1 MIYLDNNA
9 TTPLDS
15 EVFKEMTPYM
25 TTIYGNPSSIH
36 MAGRK
41 SKSAIEKARDQVAK
55 ALNASAS
62 EIYFTSGGTESD
74 NMAIRGLAHALKD
87 KGNHII
93 SSKIEHPAVLNTL
106 EELKSEGYEITLLD
120 VDKNGVVNLEQLE
133 RVITNKTILITI
145 MYANNEIGTIEPISE
160 IGKIAKRHNVLF
172 HTDAVQAVG
181 HINIDLQKLGVDALS
196 LSAHKF
202 YGPKG
207 VGALYLK
214 KGTPFSKIT
223 FGGHQERDRRP
234 GTENTAGIV
243 GLGKAIEL
251 ATALLDQNKAQI
263 ETLRDYF
270 ISQIT
275 SKLTGVAINGDL
287 KKRISNN
294 INISFSG
301 VDGET
306 LLQNLDLMGI
316 CVSSGSAC
324 SSGSLTPSHVLL
336 ALGLDKATAKS
347 SIRVSLNK
355 YNTKE
360 ELDFTIDAI
369 VKIVNNLRNIKY

>member
-15 EVFKEMTPYM
+15 EVFKEMTPYL

-55 ALNASAS
+55 ALNTSAS

-120 VDKNGVVNLEQLE
+120 VDKNGFVNLEQLE
-133 RVITNKTILITI
+133 RSITNKTILITI
-145 MYANNEIGTIEPISE
+145 MYANNEIGTIEPVSE

-181 HINIDLQKLGVDALS
+181 HVNIDLQKLGVDALS

-214 KGTPFSKIT
+214 KGAPFSKIT

-324 SSGSLTPSHVLL
+324 SSGSLAPSHVLL

>member
-15 EVFKEMTPYM
+15 EVFKEMMPYM

-55 ALNASAS
+55 ALNTSAS

-74 NMAIRGLAHALKD
+74 NMAIRGLACALKD

-120 VDKNGVVNLEQLE
+120 VDKNGFVDLKQLE
-133 RVITNKTILITI
+133 NAITNKTILITI
-145 MYANNEIGTIEPISE
+145 MYANNEIGTIEPIGE
-160 IGKIAKRHNVLF
+160 ICEIAKRHNVLF

-251 ATALLDQNKAQI
+251 ANVSLNQNNAKI
-263 ETLRDYF
+263 EALRDYF

-275 SKLTGVAINGDL
+275 SKLTSVVINGDL

-294 INISFSG
+294 INISFEN

-306 LLQNLDLMGI
+306 LLQNLDLIGI

-324 SSGSLTPSHVLL
+324 SSGSLAPSHVLL

-360 ELDFTIDAI
+360 ELNFTIDAI

>member
-9 TTPLDS
+9 TTPLDD

-120 VDKNGVVNLEQLE
+120 VDKNGVVELKQLE
-133 RVITNKTILITI
+133 RAITNKTILITI

-263 ETLRDYF
+263 EALRDYF
-270 ISQIT
+270 ISQVT

-324 SSGSLTPSHVLL
+324 SSGSLAPSHVLL

>member
-9 TTPLDS
+9 TTPLDD

-133 RVITNKTILITI
+133 RAITNKTILITI

-369 VKIVNNLRNIKY
+369 VKIINNLRNIKY

>member
-15 EVFKEMTPYM
+15 EVFKEMMPYM

-55 ALNASAS
+55 ALNTSAS

-74 NMAIRGLAHALKD
+74 NMAIRGLARALKD

-120 VDKNGVVNLEQLE
+120 VDKNGFVDLKQLE
-133 RVITNKTILITI
+133 NAITNKTILITI
-145 MYANNEIGTIEPISE
+145 MYANNEIGTIEPIGE
-160 IGKIAKRHNVLF
+160 ICEIAKRHNVLF

-181 HINIDLQKLGVDALS
+181 HINIDLQKLGVDVLS

-251 ATALLDQNKAQI
+251 ANVSLNQNNAKI
-263 ETLRDYF
+263 EALRDYF

-294 INISFSG
+294 INISFEN

-306 LLQNLDLMGI
+306 LLQNLDLIGI

-324 SSGSLTPSHVLL
+324 SSGSLAPSHVLL

>member
-15 EVFKEMTPYM
+15 EVFKEMMPYM

-55 ALNASAS
+55 ALNTSAS

-74 NMAIRGLAHALKD
+74 NMAIRGLARALKD

-120 VDKNGVVNLEQLE
+120 VDKNGFVDLKQLE
-133 RVITNKTILITI
+133 NAITNKTILITI
-145 MYANNEIGTIEPISE
+145 MYANNEIGTIEPIGE
-160 IGKIAKRHNVLF
+160 ICEIAKRHNVLF

-251 ATALLDQNKAQI
+251 ANVSLNQNKAQI
-263 ETLRDYF
+263 EALRDYF

-294 INISFSG
+294 INISFEN

-306 LLQNLDLMGI
+306 LLQNLDLIGI

-324 SSGSLTPSHVLL
+324 SSGSLAPSHVLL

-360 ELDFTIDAI
+360 ELNFTIDAI

>member
-15 EVFKEMTPYM
+15 EVFKEMTPYL

-55 ALNASAS
+55 ALNTSAS

-120 VDKNGVVNLEQLE
+120 VDKNGFVNLEQLE
-133 RVITNKTILITI
+133 RSITNKTILITI
-145 MYANNEIGTIEPISE
+145 MYANNEIGTIEPVSE

-181 HINIDLQKLGVDALS
+181 HVNIDLQKLGVDALS

-214 KGTPFSKIT
+214 KETPFSKIT

-324 SSGSLTPSHVLL
+324 SSGSLAPSHVLL

>member
-15 EVFKEMTPYM
+15 EVFKEMMPYM

-55 ALNASAS
+55 ALNTSAS

-74 NMAIRGLAHALKD
+74 NMAIRGLARALKD

-120 VDKNGVVNLEQLE
+120 VDKNGFVNLEQLE
-133 RVITNKTILITI
+133 NAITNKTILITI
-145 MYANNEIGTIEPISE
+145 MYANNEIGTIEPIGE
-160 IGKIAKRHNVLF
+160 ICEIAKRHNVLF

-251 ATALLDQNKAQI
+251 ATVSLNQNNAQI
-263 ETLRDYF
+263 EALRDYF

-275 SKLTGVAINGDL
+275 SKLTGVVINGDL

-294 INISFSG
+294 INISFEN

-306 LLQNLDLMGI
+306 LLQNLDLIGI

-324 SSGSLTPSHVLL
+324 SSGSLAPSHVLL

-360 ELDFTIDAI
+360 ELNFTIDAI

>member
-120 VDKNGVVNLEQLE
+120 VDKNGFVNLEQLE
-133 RVITNKTILITI
+133 RSITNKTILITI

-275 SKLTGVAINGDL
+275 SKLTSVTINGDL

-324 SSGSLTPSHVLL
+324 SSGSLAPSHVLL

>member
-15 EVFKEMTPYM
+15 EVFKEMMPYM

-55 ALNASAS
+55 ALNTSAS

-74 NMAIRGLAHALKD
+74 NMAIRGLARALKD

-120 VDKNGVVNLEQLE
+120 VDKNGFVNLEQLE
-133 RVITNKTILITI
+133 NAITNKTILITI
-145 MYANNEIGTIEPISE
+145 MYANNEIGTIEPIGE
-160 IGKIAKRHNVLF
+160 ICEIAKRHNVLF

-181 HINIDLQKLGVDALS
+181 HINIDLQKLGVDVLS

-251 ATALLDQNKAQI
+251 ATVSLNQNKAQI
-263 ETLRDYF
+263 EALRDYF

-275 SKLTGVAINGDL
+275 SKLTGVLINGDL

-294 INISFSG
+294 INISFEN

-306 LLQNLDLMGI
+306 LLQNLDLIGI

-324 SSGSLTPSHVLL
+324 SSGSLAPSHVLL
-336 ALGLDKATAKS
+336 ALGIDKATAKS

-360 ELDFTIDAI
+360 ELNFTIDAI